1 MRYQVSGFRFQ
12 VSGFRYEVSGMSDL
26 SAVADQVSGR

>member
-1 MRYQVSGFRFQ
+1 MIGGFRYEVSGFRFQ
-12 VSGFRYEVSGMSDL
+12 VSGMSDL